1 VRFTIAFYVDSV
13 PFGLGEIDGS
23 KSLGGSE
30 SACLG
35 LARALSAR
43 GHGVH
48 IFATKLD
55 PNCVGVDAAGVQW
68 HQAETL
74 MQVSSVLEWDVFC
87 SLRMPSPFYV
97 SVRARLRIL
106 WNQDLMNAEVFKQKV
121 MGIGWALDKLVY
133 VSAFHRQQWQDWI
146 PELAP
151 YGWVTKNGYDPA
163 RVPKAVVKNPKQVI
177 HISRPER
184 GLEPLLQMW
193 PQLRKLVPDAEL
205 KLCRYNSMYDATG
218 WGKVC
223 ATFDDYAERVNAE
236 VGGITFL
243 GELGKSALYQAIAES
258 AVMWYPGVHDFAE
271 TSCIAAV
278 EAQANGT
285 PFVGSFKGALPET
298 VPSGILIEGDALSPE
313 YQAQSVSVVA
323 QLLKGCGDTSFAY
336 RALQKAGRE
345 HVKGYT
351 YDAIAGEWQTWL
363 EETFR
368 ARYEAHKPG
377 VLAQCLFF
385 DDHTAGKIVARE
397 LGDAEA
403 EAVCDYVI
411 AGKSM
416 TAEDYATLSLDTI
429 AEMSHPLNGRLHAV
443 KQLLGSCGHVLD
455 VACGNGSFA
464 LALAE
469 AYPLLRVTA
478 IDYSPACIEAAQQ
491 ASVKLGLTDRVTFL
505 CAPVWDFD
513 TNTFSAWWRTFAAE
527 GRRFDGL
534 WVGEFLEHV
543 ADCTTLVDGLEA
555 VVAAGSRVVYTCPNG
570 PLSEYQPRQVEL
582 HRGHVHHFASDDLM
596 AVFGQ
601 KQDSHFDRL
610 PWPADTPSGYPCG
623 NWLITYRSS
632 DAKTGQRD
640 YTHRLTTMRPRK
652 RLSVGILAYNSEHD
666 LLKCIDS
673 VWPLADEILVADTG
687 SHDSTKAIAVSVGRK
702 VRVIDLAPIAQQPDG
717 FAGARNQVLA
727 QATGEWFLWIDTDEV
742 LTGGASLGIYLESE
756 IFQGFALYQN
766 HLQLD
771 APRHADT
778 PVRIFRT
785 RKDIQFY
792 GCVHEQP
799 QMGDCNGDIVP
810 AMQLR
815 DVQLAHTGYLHEG
828 IRRSKMTTR
837 NFPLLIKDQQ
847 RFPERRLGK
856 VLVLRDLVN
865 IADYA
870 AEQNGGRYPE
880 HAVSYLKR
888 AIAMFEAE
896 FPDPADKFHPIARP
910 FYERALKAFKV
921 GLEAEVGFAAKP
933 GGLEDEHAR
942 PQRVWVREPAHL
954 KRLLDWQVAKVVDA
968 MTPAPVRVDPIVAV
982 REAVSA

>member
-13 PFGLGEIDGS
+13 SFGLGEIDGT

-55 PNCVGVDAAGVQW
+55 PNCVGVDDSGVQW
-68 HQAETL
+68 HPAETL
-74 MQVSSVLEWDVFC
+74 MDVSKVLEWDVFC

-97 SVRARLRIL
+97 NVRARLRIL
-106 WNQDLMNAEVFKQKV
+106 WNQDLMNADIFKQKV
-121 MGIGWALDKLVY
+121 MGVGWALDKLVY
-133 VSAFHRQQWQDWI
+133 VSEFHRQQWQDWI

-151 YGWVTKNGYDPA
+151 YGWVTKNGFDPS
-163 RVPKAVVKNPKQVI
+163 RVPAKAVKNPKQII

-184 GLEPLLQMW
+184 GLEPLLEMW
-193 PQLRKLVPDAEL
+193 PQLRALVPDAEL
-205 KLCRYNSMYDATG
+205 KLCRYNSMYDASG
-218 WGKVC
+218 WGQVC
-223 ATFDDYAERVNAE
+223 KAFDVHAEQVNAA

-243 GELGKSALYQAIAES
+243 GELGKSELYQAIAES

-298 VPSGILIEGDALSPE
+298 VPNGILIEGDALSPE
-313 YQAQSVSVVA
+313 YQKQSVAAVA
-323 QLLKGCGDTSFAY
+323 QLLKGCGDSSFAY
-336 RALQKAGRE
+336 RHAQKAGRE

-351 YDAIAGEWQTWL
+351 YDAIAGEWQAWL
-363 EETFR
+363 EATFTE
-368 ARYEAHKPG
+368 RYEANKAG
-377 VLAQCLFF
+377 VLAQCLYF
-385 DDHTAGKIVARE
+385 DDHTSAKIVATE
-397 LGDAEA
+397 LGDEDALDRCE
-403 EAVCDYVI
+403 YVM

-416 TAEDYATLSLDTI
+416 TAEDYATLSLDTL
-429 AEMSHPLNGRLHAV
+429 AEMAHPLNGRLHAV
-443 KQLLGSCGHVLD
+443 KQILGGCSHVLD
-455 VACGNGSFA
+455 VACGNGAFA
-464 LALAE
+464 LGLAQDC
-469 AYPLLRVTA
+469 PTLKITA
-478 IDYSPACIEAAQQ
+478 IDYAPNCIAAAKAAAEQ
-491 ASVKLGLTDRVTFL
+491 LGLADRVEFI

-513 TNTFSAWWRTFAAE
+513 SNAFSEWWHEFAAK

-534 WVGEFLEHV
+534 WVGEFIEHV

-555 VVAAGSRVVYTCPNG
+555 VIAKGSRVVYTCPNG

-596 AVFGQ
+596 AVFGA

-610 PWPADTPSGYPCG
+610 PWPQDTPSGHPCA
-623 NWLITYRSS
+623 NWLITYTSS
-632 DAKTGQRD
+632 DVKAGQRD
-640 YTHRLTTMRPRK
+640 YAHRLKTMRPRK

-673 VWPLADEILVADTG
+673 IWPLADEILIGDTG
-687 SHDSTKAIAVSVGRK
+687 SSDSTKAIAASVSRK
-702 VRVIDLAPIAQQPDG
+702 VRVIDLAPIAEQPDG
-717 FAGARNQVLA
+717 FAGARNALLE

-742 LTGGASLGIYLESE
+742 LTGGHDLACYLESE

-778 PVRIFRT
+778 PVRIFR
-785 RKDIQFY
+785 RRDDIRFY

-799 QMGDCNGDIVP
+799 QMGDCNGDITP

-828 IRRSKMTTR
+828 IRRQKMTTR

-847 RFPERRLGK
+847 RFPDRRLGK
-856 VLVLRDLVN
+856 VLILRDLVN

-870 AEQNGGRYPE
+870 AEMNGGRYPE

-896 FPDPADKFHPIARP
+896 FADPADKFHPIARP
-910 FYERALKAFKV
+910 FYERALRVFKV
-921 GLEAEVGFAAKP
+921 GLEAEVGFAAKQ
-933 GGLEDEHAR
+933 GGLENAHAK

-954 KRLLDWQVAKVVDA
+954 KRLLDWQVKKVVDE
-968 MTPAPVRVDPIVAV
+968 MTTAPVRVDPIVQ
-982 REAVSA
+982 REAVAV